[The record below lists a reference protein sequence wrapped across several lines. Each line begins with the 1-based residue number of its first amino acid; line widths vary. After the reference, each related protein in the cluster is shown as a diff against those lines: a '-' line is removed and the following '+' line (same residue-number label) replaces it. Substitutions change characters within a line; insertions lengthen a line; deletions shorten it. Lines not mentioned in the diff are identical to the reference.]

1 MGMVRVVNVR
11 IGKRK
16 AYQTGNGVVMSLTNF
31 VESGKRYLVT
41 EITTDDKE
49 KHILITE
56 NKDVSLRNHNSV
68 AITPGKNHLNYVQY
82 GEMLDNLNASKDNV
96 KLESIE
102 AV

>member
-1 MGMVRVVNVR
+1 MGMVRVVKVR

-56 NKDVSLRNHNSV
+56 NKD
-68 AITPGKNHLNYVQY
+68 TPGKKHLNYVQY